1 MTVPAIEV
9 VLQSASNVDEVPD
22 ADEFE
27 RWIGAAV
34 SAARSGPAQVSVR
47 VVDEAES
54 AGLNQRFRQRQGS
67 TNVLSFPF
75 EIPPGAQDA
84 GLEAMLG
91 DLVICAP
98 VVIREAGAQ
107 GKPVRAHW
115 AHMAVHGTLHLMG
128 YDHIDPGQA
137 REMESL
143 EVEIMAMLGYADP
156 YQENDD
162 G

>member
-22 ADEFE
+22 VDAFE

-34 SAARSGPAQVSVR
+34 SAVRPGPAQVSVR
-47 VVDEAES
+47 LVDESES
-54 AGLNQRFRQRQGS
+54 AGLNQRYRQRQGP

-98 VVIREAGAQ
+98 VVIREADAQ
-107 GKPVRAHW
+107 GKPVGAHW
-115 AHMAVHGTLHLMG
+115 AHMAVHGTLHLLG
-128 YDHIDPGQA
+128 HDHIEPEQA
-137 REMESL
+137 REMETL
-143 EVEIMAMLGYADP
+143 ETKVLAAMGYADP
-156 YQENDD
+156 YLESEN

>member
-22 ADEFE
+22 VDAFE

-34 SAARSGPAQVSVR
+34 SAVRPGPAQVSVR
-47 VVDEAES
+47 LVDESES
-54 AGLNQRFRQRQGS
+54 AGLNQRYRQRQGP

-107 GKPVRAHW
+107 GKPVGAHW
-115 AHMAVHGTLHLMG
+115 AHMAVHGTLHLLG
-128 YDHIDPGQA
+128 YDHIEPEQA
-137 REMESL
+137 REMETL
-143 EVEIMAMLGYADP
+143 ETKVLAAMGYADP
-156 YQENDD
+156 YLESEN